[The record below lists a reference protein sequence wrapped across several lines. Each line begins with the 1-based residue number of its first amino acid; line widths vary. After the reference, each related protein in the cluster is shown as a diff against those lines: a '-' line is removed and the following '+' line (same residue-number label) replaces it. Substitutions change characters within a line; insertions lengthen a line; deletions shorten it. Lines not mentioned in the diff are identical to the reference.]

1 METESPNHNSSY
13 WTQIKLVFLFASFL
27 HFFFF
32 WKNNRKNKEDKQEIF
47 YHMCVYIIRKF

>member
-27 HFFFF
+27 HFFF
-32 WKNNRKNKEDKQEIF
+32 WKNNRKSKEDKQEIF